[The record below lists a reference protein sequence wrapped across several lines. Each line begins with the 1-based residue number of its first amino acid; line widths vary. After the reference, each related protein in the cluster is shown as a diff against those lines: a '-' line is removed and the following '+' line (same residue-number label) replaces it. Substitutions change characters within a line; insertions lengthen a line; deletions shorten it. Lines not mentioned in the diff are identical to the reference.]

1 MMPMSPEEVIAFMCT
16 GSRTGKLA
24 VTRKDGR
31 PHIAPIWFDVDE
43 ATGELVFV
51 MGKESL
57 KARCILRDPR
67 VAICVDTM
75 EFPYDFARVDGVA
88 TVTTY
93 EDDPDAMLHWATE
106 TCRRYVG
113 DQRAEEFGRRNA
125 VPEELLVRVAPT
137 NYVGAAGVAD

>member
-1 MMPMSPEEVIAFMCT
+1 MSPDEVVAFMRH

-31 PHIAPIWFDVDE
+31 PHIVPIWFDVDE
-43 ATGELVFV
+43 DTGEFVFV
-51 MGKESL
+51 MGKDSL
-57 KARCILRDPR
+57 KAHCIRRDPR

-88 TVTTY
+88 SIANY
-93 EDDPDAMLHWATE
+93 DDDPDAMLHWATE

-113 DQRAEEFGRRNA
+113 DARADEYGKRNTD
-125 VPEELLVRVAPT
+125 PDELLVRVRPN